1 MLDVDNN
8 KQDEVDGD
16 VNEQRH
22 EDGNDF
28 GGHVVGP
35 SQMIAIF

>member
-1 MLDVDNN
+1 
-8 KQDEVDGD
+8 

-35 SQMIAIF
+35 SQMIAIFWRILLGEMYTF